1 MVKTGEWISRG
12 WALVQP
18 DMWMHVVIA
27 LAISVI
33 SGTGLGGF
41 IAPTLMCGWIY
52 IFLQK
57 LRDSSYQVQIGEVF
71 SKGFEVFVPSLV
83 AGILLSI
90 GLSVGFGLCLLPGF
104 VVLGLTLFALPLII
118 DRRMDFW
125 PAIQLSLDTTK
136 GQWMNWSVFAL
147 ALFGLNLAGAIVC
160 GVGMLITWPITVA
173 ATAIAY
179 SETFGA
185 AAPVAPTAPP
195 LVAPP
200 PIAPPTA

>member
-1 MVKTGEWISRG
+1 MVKTGDWIKGG

-27 LAISVI
+27 LLISVI

-41 IAPTLMCGWIY
+41 IVPTLMCGWIY

-57 LRDSSYQVQIGEVF
+57 MRNPSYTVQIGDVF

-90 GLSVGFGLCLLPGF
+90 ALSIGFSLCILPGF
-104 VVLGLTLFALPLII
+104 VVLGLTLLALPLII

-136 GQWMNWSVFAL
+136 GQWMNWSIFAL
-147 ALFGLNLAGAIVC
+147 ALAGVNLVGAIVC
-160 GVGMLITWPITVA
+160 GVGVLVTWPITVA

-185 AAPVAPTAPP
+185 SAPVAPTAPP
-195 LVAPP
+195 VVPP
-200 PIAPPTA
+200 SIAPPAA